1 MICRVLTKMEVGVA
15 ILCTVPTKITS
26 VCFPYLFAPLLIQTV
41 MVESGLRAMSFPLA
55 VHLLELAISAAQ
67 EVLC

>member
-1 MICRVLTKMEVGVA
+1 MKVG
-15 ILCTVPTKITS
+15 TTSITF
-26 VCFPYLFAPLLIQTV
+26 VCFPLLIQAV

-55 VHLLELAISAAQ
+55 VHLLELALSAPQ